1 MSGTQFTVDATGG
14 DGFYVT
20 VAEEVTVYE
29 SYSDAVTEIQEKIS
43 GETES
48 FLAEVAIEAN
58 GGDDVALTLEQ
69 VGWQQVIRDMADASE
84 GEDT

>member
-14 DGFYVT
+14 DGFYVI
-20 VAEEVTVYE
+20 VAEDVTVYE
-29 SYSDAVTEIQEKIS
+29 SYSDAVAEIQEKVS

-69 VGWQQVIRDMADASE
+69 VGWQQVIQDMGDAAGSE
-84 GEDT
+84 GV

>member
-1 MSGTQFTVDATGG
+1 MSGTQFTVDSTGG

-29 SYSDAVTEIQEKIS
+29 SYSDAVAEIQEKVS
-43 GETES
+43 SETES

-69 VGWQQVIRDMADASE
+69 VGWQQVIQDMADATG
-84 GEDT
+84 GEDA

>member
-29 SYSDAVTEIQEKIS
+29 SYGDAVAEIQEKVS

>member
-1 MSGTQFTVDATGG
+1 MSGTQFTVDAPSG

-29 SYSDAVTEIQEKIS
+29 SYNDAVAEIQEKLS

-69 VGWQQVIRDMADASE
+69 VGWQQVIQDMANTGSEDA
-84 GEDT
+84 

>member
-1 MSGTQFTVDATGG
+1 MSGTQFTVDATGD

-20 VAEEVTVYE
+20 VAEGVTVYE
-29 SYSDAVTEIQEKIS
+29 SYSDAVAEIQEKVS
-43 GETES
+43 SETES

-69 VGWQQVIRDMADASE
+69 VGWQQVIKDMADAG
-84 GEDT
+84 GEDA